1 MKEKNREQEREFK
14 DLNTKLDR
22 IKDERIRLLEF
33 HDTLKVI
40 LETLDSRVK
49 STLTAFNQ
57 VFIPFL

>member
-40 LETLDSRVK
+40 LETLDSRAK